1 MEKIVYGTYISEK
14 IKDRIKADVDKLQER
29 KQRLPKLVVILI
41 GNNQASNAYVNGKSK
56 DCEEVGILNTTL
68 RYDDISEDELLSK
81 IRELNTDDTVD
92 GILVQLPL
100 PKHIDEK
107 RVIEAISPLK
117 DVDGFHMQNVGKL
130 YIGDTTFVP
139 CTPKG
144 IIRILEEIG
153 LDNLQGKKLLF
164 WEEVTLLEN
173 LSQNFSWIK
182 MQLLQFVILKQ
193 MIF

>member
-92 GILVQLPL
+92 GILVQL
-100 PKHIDEK
+100 
-107 RVIEAISPLK
+107 
-117 DVDGFHMQNVGKL
+117 
-130 YIGDTTFVP
+130 
-139 CTPKG
+139 
-144 IIRILEEIG
+144 
-153 LDNLQGKKLLF
+153 
-164 WEEVTLLEN
+164 
-173 LSQNFSWIK
+173 
-182 MQLLQFVILKQ
+182 
-193 MIF
+193 